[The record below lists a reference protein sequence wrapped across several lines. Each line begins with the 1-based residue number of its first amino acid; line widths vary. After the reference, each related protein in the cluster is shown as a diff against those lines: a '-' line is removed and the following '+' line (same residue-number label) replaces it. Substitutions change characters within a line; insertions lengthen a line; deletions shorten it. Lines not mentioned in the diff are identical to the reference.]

1 MKPVVSA
8 AQIAAQAYAQKT
20 IAPRS
25 TAPSAFVV
33 DAKAAPSKGA
43 TPVRRISEETEAFK
57 IEISAEALDAAT
69 RDVGRDGGRRAEIAD
84 APVAEGAEDITEI
97 TFQPVDRIS
106 LNNGRREAPFAHE
119 KLAVSENEAPRR
131 PGSVLDI
138 TI

>member
-25 TAPSAFVV
+25 TAPSGFVV

-43 TPVRRISEETEAFK
+43 TPVRRVSEETEAFK
-57 IEISAEALDAAT
+57 IEISAEALDAAS
-69 RDVGRDGGRRAEIAD
+69 RDGGRGAQVADTPIAENADDVAEIA
-84 APVAEGAEDITEI
+84 
-97 TFQPVDRIS
+97 FQPVDNVS
-106 LNNGRREAPFAHE
+106 VNNGRREAPFAHE
-119 KLAVSENEAPRR
+119 KLVVTENEAPRS

>member
-57 IEISAEALDAAT
+57 IEISAEALDAAN
-69 RDVGRDGGRRAEIAD
+69 RDGGRSAEVAD
-84 APVAEGAEDITEI
+84 ASVAESAEDVAEL
-97 TFQPVDRIS
+97 TFQPVDS
-106 LNNGRREAPFAHE
+106 VSVNNGRREAPFAHE
-119 KLAVSENEAPRR
+119 KLAVTENEAPRR